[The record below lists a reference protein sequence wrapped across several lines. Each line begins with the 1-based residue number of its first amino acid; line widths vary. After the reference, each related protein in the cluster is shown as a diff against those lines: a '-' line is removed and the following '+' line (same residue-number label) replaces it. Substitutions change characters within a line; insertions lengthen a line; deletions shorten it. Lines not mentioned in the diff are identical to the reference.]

1 MIELKEI
8 KVRYAGNKCNKCDR
22 DMKVGWSAFFDAT
35 TKSLYCQPCG
45 KAMQQ
50 GEAIESGKN
59 EDAVS
64 PEQFDILL
72 NMFGTQG
79 DVLGTLNQQVNDL
92 IKKVDTLIESLSNLF
107 ADRFSLKQSLP
118 EAEKKTKASAKK
130 KTGK

>member
-8 KVRYAGNKCNKCDR
+8 KVRYAGNKCSKCDR
-22 DMKVGWSAFFDAT
+22 DMKVGWSAFFDPT

-50 GEAIESGKN
+50 GEAIEIGKN

-72 NMFGTQG
+72 NMLGKQG
-79 DVLGTLNQQVNDL
+79 DVLAVLNQQVNDMNKRL
-92 IKKVDTLIESLSNLF
+92 DTLIESLSSLF
-107 ADRFSLKQSLP
+107 ADRFSLIQPPP